1 MNGIE
6 MFRQTS
12 AKQTNAQTHVRQPN
26 KQMVENGARRSHR
39 RSRPLANG
47 GGGGARDQDRLYFA
61 SVFVLY
67 LYHWV
72 LFPGGSRWECDDY
85 LVGMSSSSDF
95 WKVFVR

>member
-1 MNGIE
+1 MNGKE

-12 AKQTNAQTHVRQPN
+12 AKQTNAQTHIRQPN
-26 KQMVENGARRSHR
+26 KQMVESGARRSR
-39 RSRPLANG
+39 LLANG
-47 GGGGARDQDRLYFA
+47 GGGAREQDRLYFA

-85 LVGMSSSSDF
+85 LVGMSSSGDF